1 MTQLFIGHKPGVGP
15 VVKVLK
21 HDSDNPLTLANDAY
35 SSYLFN
41 SENQKLTHIRE
52 VDGFSRIFQN
62 TDPASATIHHV
73 GGGASDAHAS
83 IWAQKEAWQPGWSLW
98 FVNMT
103 SFHVRVDNVSPFLP
117 IISHT
122 GGAIW
127 KTSTAPAPRMKSFNG
142 RSRWVINPG
151 AQHEKDI
158 VTSWENR
165 PIIYKAKAFTP
176 YGSSGTSWENWKG
189 EVANNLSSLPLIGT
203 WLTKELPGSSNGN
216 MSARPWRQSWNSV
229 GSAPVL
235 DCDFSYAVWNL
246 PANNT
251 ALPTFTPG
259 PAGQEIVRISSNRVA
274 VARPGY
280 TVANSGIDKMIL
292 DSDNLSPALCVM
304 AGQTAAIPVS
314 GEVRLSPPP
323 GIVLSEGVV
332 VELMARKSDEPQYI
346 PAHCVTGLVRTT
358 NFNIQYW
365 VEGNQLVLYN
375 NGTFPAVVT
384 YIVLNASR
392 DPTSTG
398 GSQVFYKGNDGT
410 HDFCQIKKP
419 GTSDPASRP
428 NDIVLDTRLPTL
440 HILKEGWLPAGSF
453 AASVEQA
460 LGTRYY
466 DVEFD
471 AAGMIP
477 FVMFR
482 TVFPD
487 YILPP
492 ALAVY
497 YSYYAPNGPLG
508 ASSQSSICRLS
519 SNTARFFL
527 NNGSWVAYGAN
538 SGNQPVALYGG
549 QEAQGI
555 RYYIFG
561 IPTP

>member
-1 MTQLFIGHKPGVGP
+1 MTQLFVGRKPGVGP

-21 HDSDNPLTLANDAY
+21 HDSDNPLTLPNDAY
-35 SSYLFN
+35 GRYLFN

-52 VDGFSRIFQN
+52 VDGFTGVYQN
-62 TDPASATIHHV
+62 TDPASTMIHHL

-83 IWAQKEAWQPGWSLW
+83 MWVQKAAWQPGWFQW
-98 FVNMT
+98 NVDMT
-103 SFHVRVDNVSPFLP
+103 SLHVRVDNVAPFLP
-117 IISHT
+117 MISYT
-122 GGAIW
+122 GGATW
-127 KTSTAPAPRMKSFNG
+127 KASASSAPRKRSFNG

-151 AQHEKDI
+151 ATHEKDI
-158 VTSWENR
+158 ITSWENR
-165 PIIYKAKAFTP
+165 PIIYKAKRFTW
-176 YGSSGTSWENWKG
+176 YGSSGTSWNTWDG
-189 EVANNLSSLPLIGT
+189 DVADNLSSLPLLGT
-203 WLTKELPGSSNGN
+203 WLTKELPAAGNGSFA
-216 MSARPWRQSWNSV
+216 MRPWFNRWA
-229 GSAPVL
+229 SASSTPVL

-246 PANNT
+246 PADST
-251 ALPTFTPG
+251 PLPTFSPG
-259 PAGQEIVRISSNRVA
+259 PAGEEIVRFSRTRVA

-280 TVANSGIDKMIL
+280 TVASSGIDRMIL

-304 AGQTAAIPVS
+304 AGQTGAIPVS
-314 GEVRLSPPP
+314 GVVRLSPPP

-346 PAHCVTGLVRTT
+346 PAHCRVGLVRTT
-358 NFNIQYW
+358 AFNVQYW
-365 VEGNQLVLYN
+365 VEDNQLVLYN
-375 NGTFPAVVT
+375 NGTFPAIVT

-392 DPTSTG
+392 DPASIG
-398 GSQVFYKGNDGT
+398 GSQVFYKGNDGSR
-410 HDFCQIKKP
+410 DFYQVKKP

-453 AASVEQA
+453 AASTEQT

-466 DVEFD
+466 DVEFS

-492 ALAVY
+492 ALALY
-497 YSYYAPNGPLG
+497 YSYFAPDGPLG
-508 ASSQSSICRLS
+508 ASNQSSICRLEEH
-519 SNTARFFL
+519 TARFFL
-527 NNGSWVAYGAN
+527 NTGSWVAYRANGAN
-538 SGNQPVALYGG
+538 AEALYGG
-549 QEAQGI
+549 QEALGI